1 MSLKIEDIDAE
12 FIINMRSIKILKDCF
27 SIFPMEQFKIVKSG
41 ENENV
46 FNFYYDGKECFVAVI
61 TNQNLSYARISCD
74 FRNGI
79 SFYTQYHANKYKYRE
94 KSYIINQ
101 EVILRKGEVIT
112 FDIFFEMLK
121 KADKKFVLKNID
133 FFI

>member
-1 MSLKIEDIDAE
+1 MDSV
-12 FIINMRSIKILKDCF
+12 KILKDCF
-27 SIFPMEQFKIVKSG
+27 YIFKKEQFKIVISG
-41 ENENV
+41 DNNNV
-46 FNFYYDGKECFVAVI
+46 FNFYYDGIECFVTVT

-101 EVILRKGEVIT
+101 EVILRKGGVIT

-121 KADKKFVLKNID
+121 KTDKKFVLKNID